1 MDHERTPDPQL
12 EDMIPE
18 DRKSKQSVCL
28 ADYGELC
35 VCFSQSESGKYFE

>member
-18 DRKSKQSVCL
+18 DRKSKQSVRL
-28 ADYGELC
+28 NNV
-35 VCFSQSESGKYFE
+35 VCIFLGTFFRNIP

>member
-28 ADYGELC
+28 NNVVDIR
-35 VCFSQSESGKYFE
+35 

>member
-18 DRKSKQSVCL
+18 DRKSKQSVRL
-28 ADYGELC
+28 NNVADKCGMEY
-35 VCFSQSESGKYFE
+35 VAFV